1 MPETINNNFTGENS
15 EMRAEHADESGVA
28 NGGIKVTTQSRVAKK
43 DVKKKKK
50 KDKCCFEKC
59 SSSAVKFIG
68 DCNFCDGHFCS
79 KHRLLENHQCQ
90 GLKSC
95 KDQMHQRNA
104 DKLHKEQPIVPK
116 IHI

>member
-1 MPETINNNFTGENS
+1 MSDIISETNNIETEDCFNDS
-15 EMRAEHADESGVA
+15 VVA
-28 NGGIKVTTQSRVAKK
+28 NMTTQCKVAKK
-43 DVKKKKK
+43 RLKKKK
-50 KDKCCFEKC
+50 KDKCNFEKC
-59 SSSAVKFIG
+59 GSSSVKFIG

-79 KHRLLENHQCQ
+79 KHRLLENHECQ

-104 DKLHKEQPIVPK
+104 DKLREEQPIVPK

>member
-1 MPETINNNFTGENS
+1 MS
-15 EMRAEHADESGVA
+15 EIVEKECKMEVDESCVA
-28 NGGIKVTTQSRVAKK
+28 NNGNGKVATQSRVGKK
-43 DVKKKKK
+43 DIKKKKK
-50 KDKCCFEKC
+50 KDRCCFEKC
-59 SSSAVKFIG
+59 NSAAVKFIG
-68 DCNFCDGHFCS
+68 DCNFCEGHFCS

-104 DKLHKEQPIVPK
+104 DKLHKEQPIIPK

>member
-1 MPETINNNFTGENS
+1 MISDNYDDEKVENS
-15 EMRAEHADESGVA
+15 SPHLNESSVA
-28 NGGIKVTTQSRVAKK
+28 NSSAKMTTQSKVAKK

-50 KDKCCFEKC
+50 KDKCCFDKC
-59 SSSAVKFIG
+59 SSTAVKFIG

-79 KHRLLENHQCQ
+79 KHRLLENHLCQ